1 MLKWPHYKSNLDDIK
16 IEPGTRRLWSQHE
29 ASDSEWEDHKYP
41 GVQSP
46 MTPILRRKLEYDE
59 TVNDSNV

>member
-29 ASDSEWEDHKYP
+29 VSDSEWEDHKYP
-41 GVQSP
+41 GVQGDVNQ
-46 MTPILRRKLEYDE
+46 EE
-59 TVNDSNV
+59 TRIWWNSQW